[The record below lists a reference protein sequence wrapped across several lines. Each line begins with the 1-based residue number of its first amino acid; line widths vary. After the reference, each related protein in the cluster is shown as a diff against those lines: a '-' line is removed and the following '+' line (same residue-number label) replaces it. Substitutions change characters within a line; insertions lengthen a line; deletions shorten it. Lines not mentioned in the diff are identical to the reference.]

1 MGKKM
6 KLGVIGKS
14 AVYIVLLLLALCVG
28 YVISMSGVFHTPTS
42 FHEFDNSRPAQ
53 KRVLVVGGTSGTG
66 LEVVRKIHERGD
78 AVSAIVRQTSNTGAL
93 DQLGVETLVA
103 DAMDAASLAAV
114 ITPQR
119 FDALVSTMGT
129 STRDLPA
136 RKNFVTSLI
145 QGQTKMEPGKRPDY
159 IGNRNVFDAA
169 AAADIKRIVFVT
181 VIGPG
186 KSVAGLPVM
195 ARRGH
200 QEVVPLKEKAEIHL
214 RNSGAQ
220 YTIIRPGGLSNGPMT
235 NTARLTEDAA
245 SFSFMG
251 RQDLARLIVDSLYDD
266 STIGKTFTAY
276 DPNRLF
282 LWNLFLD

>member
-6 KLGVIGKS
+6 KLTVIGKF
-14 AVYIVLLLLALCVG
+14 AVYLLLILLALCAG

-42 FHEFDNSRPAQ
+42 LHEFENSQPGYR
-53 KRVLVVGGTSGTG
+53 RVLVVGGTSGTG
-66 LEVVRKIHERGD
+66 LEVVRKLHEQGD
-78 AVSAIVRQTSNTGAL
+78 SVSAIVRKTSNTDAL
-93 DQLGVETLVA
+93 DQLGVETLVS
-103 DAMDAASLAAV
+103 DAMDTALLAAV
-114 ITPQR
+114 MTPGR

-129 STRDLPA
+129 STRDLPD

-145 QGQTKMEPGKRPDY
+145 EGQTKMAPGKRPDY

-169 AAADIKRIVFVT
+169 AVAGIERIVFVT

-186 KSVAGLPVM
+186 DSVEGLPIL

-214 RNSGAQ
+214 RNSGAE

-251 RQDLARLIVDSLYDD
+251 RKDLAQLVVDSLYDD

-276 DPNRLF
+276 DPNRLY